1 MGPLGEVNVQSY
13 QVGASGDGSTTT
25 MQTTTIINAATSLNN
40 FQQQII
46 LPHHPPPLPAAIA
59 AAAAA
64 AGLVPPSGAP
74 PPGALKG
81 IAKKEVQSAK
91 VTTATS
97 TPTPKIS
104 GTSAPPGQ
112 PPIPVNQVPPVAS
125 LAAPVGQKKQ
135 LAKRS
140 RPLAQSGSCSRQSN
154 QQTQTHA
161 HAHGHAHGKQNQSVA
176 STQTNITG
184 QQVNGSHFDVNT
196 ATESSGETSLS
207 IAAASGHY
215 EVVEFLLGRHANI
228 GTNLTLGTS

>member
-1 MGPLGEVNVQSY
+1 VQSY
-13 QVGASGDGSTTT
+13 QVGGSGDGSTTT

-40 FQQQII
+40 FQQQLIH
-46 LPHHPPPLPAAIA
+46 PHHPPPLPAAIA

-81 IAKKEVQSAK
+81 MIKKETQNTK
-91 VTTATS
+91 TVTAA
-97 TPTPKIS
+97 PTPKIS

-112 PPIPVNQVPPVAS
+112 PPIPVNQVPPVSS

-140 RPLAQSGSCSRQSN
+140 RPQGQSGSCSRQS

-161 HAHGHAHGKQNQSVA
+161 HAHGHSHGKHNQSVA
-176 STQTNITG
+176 STQTTLTG
-184 QQVNGSHFDVNT
+184 QQANPNHFDVNT
-196 ATESSGETSLS
+196 ATESGGETSLT

-215 EVVEFLLGRHANI
+215 EVVEFLLGRKANI
-228 GTNLTLGTS
+228 GKHSRN